1 MLGKDVRM
9 ERIINRD
16 SKKTIIVPID
26 HGVSAGP
33 IEGLI
38 DMKETVN
45 AVANGGAN
53 AVIMHK
59 GLIKHSHRQY
69 GKDVGLIIHLS
80 ASTSLSP
87 YPNTKTIVCTVEE
100 AIKYGADAI
109 SIHINIGDEMERVM
123 LKDMGDIAR
132 LSNDWGMPLVAMVY
146 PRGKEVKNEYDV
158 KVVKHAARVGGE
170 LGADIVKV
178 SYTGTPDSFQE
189 VVEGCPVP
197 VVIAG
202 GPKMDSDH
210 DILNMVYGATQAGGE
225 GVSIGRNIFQ
235 HRNVEAIVRSIS
247 KIVHE
252 NSSVE
257 EALKL
262 L

>member
-9 ERIINRD
+9 ERIINRN
-16 SKKTIIVPID
+16 SGRTIIVPMD

-33 IEGLI
+33 INGLI
-38 DMKETVN
+38 NMKETVN

-59 GLIKHSHRQY
+59 GLIRASHRRY
-69 GKDVGLIIHLS
+69 GKDVGLIVHLS

-87 YPNTKTIVCTVEE
+87 HPNTKTIVCTVEE
-100 AIKYGADAI
+100 AIKFGADAI

-132 LSNDWGMPLVAMVY
+132 LANDWGMPLIAMVY
-146 PRGKEVKNEYDV
+146 PRGKDVKDEYDV
-158 KVVKHAARVGGE
+158 KVVKHSARVGGE

-178 SYTGTPDSFQE
+178 SYTGTPESFHE
-189 VVEGCPVP
+189 VIESCPIP

-202 GPKMDSDH
+202 GPKMNSDH
-210 DILNMVYGATQAGGE
+210 DILKMVYGATKAGGA

-235 HRNVEAIVRSIS
+235 HRNVEAIVRAIS
-247 KIVHE
+247 KVVHE

>member
-9 ERIINRD
+9 ERIINRN
-16 SKKTIIVPID
+16 SGRTIIVPMD

-38 DMKETVN
+38 NMKEAVN

-59 GLIKHSHRQY
+59 GLIRASHRRY
-69 GKDVGLIIHLS
+69 GKDVGLIVHLS

-87 YPNTKTIVCTVEE
+87 HPNTKTIVCTVEE
-100 AIKYGADAI
+100 AIKFGADAI

-132 LSNDWGMPLVAMVY
+132 LANDWGMPLVTMVY
-146 PRGKEVKNEYDV
+146 PRGKAVKDEYDLR
-158 KVVKHAARVGGE
+158 VVKHAARVGGE

-178 SYTGTPDSFQE
+178 SYTGSPESFQE
-189 VVEGCPVP
+189 VVEGCPIP

-202 GPKMDSDH
+202 GPKMDSDF
-210 DILNMVYGATQAGGE
+210 DILNMVYGATKAGGA

-235 HRNVEAIVRSIS
+235 HRNVEAIVRAVS

-262 L
+262 I

>member
-9 ERIINRD
+9 ERIINRN
-16 SKKTIIVPID
+16 SGRTIIVPLD
-26 HGVSAGP
+26 HGVSVGP

-38 DMKETVN
+38 NMKEAVN

-59 GLIKHSHRQY
+59 GLIKASHRRY
-69 GKDVGLIIHLS
+69 GKDVGLIVHLS
-80 ASTSLSP
+80 ASTLLSP
-87 YPNTKTIVCTVEE
+87 YPNTKTIVCSVEE
-100 AIKYGADAI
+100 AIKLGADAV
-109 SIHINIGDEMERVM
+109 SIHINIGDEMERMM

-132 LSNDWGMPLVAMVY
+132 VATDWGMPLIAMVY
-146 PRGKEVKNEYDV
+146 PRGRQVEDEYDV

-170 LGADIVKV
+170 LGADLVKV
-178 SYTGTPDSFQE
+178 SYTGNIETFRE
-189 VVEGCPVP
+189 VVEGCPSP

-202 GPKMDSDH
+202 GPKMNSDH
-210 DILNMVYGATQAGGE
+210 DVLTMVHGSIQAGGQ

-235 HRNVEAIVRSIS
+235 NKNVEAIVRAIS

-252 NSSVE
+252 NATVE
-257 EALKL
+257 EALSVL
-262 L
+262 